1 MIWVLLL
8 ALLLAAAWVAPFVVE
23 RRRPAM
29 DDDARVNAPGNFAEL
44 SQGVTHFQWHGG
56 VRGPVAVCVH
66 GLTTPGFV
74 WNDIAAELATM
85 GYRVLTYDLYG
96 RGYSDRPEGRQDE
109 AFFVRQMEDLLAH
122 QKVAD
127 DITLFGDSMGG
138 VITTA
143 FAAKHPDRIRQLV
156 LVAPAG
162 FGGFPTGFFRMMRD
176 WGRVGDWMA
185 LALFPR
191 RHRAAASALHRQY
204 PALAEAASGQAE
216 QVKWQGFIPAV
227 LSSLRHALR
236 DPKEAEHRKLSRVD
250 VPVLAIWAAKDEAI
264 PLSGMGNLT
273 KWNRIAVNTQ
283 VEGAGHWLPLT
294 HPREVVAAFR
304 DGME

>member
-127 DITLFGDSMGG
+127 DITLFGYSMGG

-191 RHRAAASALHRQY
+191 RHPAPRRRLGPAPPVSGTGRGRLGPGGAGEMAGLHPRRALLPPSRAARPERGGAPQT
-204 PALAEAASGQAE
+204 
-216 QVKWQGFIPAV
+216 
-227 LSSLRHALR
+227 
-236 DPKEAEHRKLSRVD
+236 
-250 VPVLAIWAAKDEAI
+250 VP
-264 PLSGMGNLT
+264 
-273 KWNRIAVNTQ
+273 R
-283 VEGAGHWLPLT
+283 
-294 HPREVVAAFR
+294 
-304 DGME
+304 